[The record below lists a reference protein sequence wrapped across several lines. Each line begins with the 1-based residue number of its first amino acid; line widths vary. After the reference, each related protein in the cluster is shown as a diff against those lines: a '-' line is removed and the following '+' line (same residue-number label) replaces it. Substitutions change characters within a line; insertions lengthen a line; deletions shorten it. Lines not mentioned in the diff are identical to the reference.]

1 MVSEQ
6 RKGFGFGLAAYLLWG
21 VFPLYW
27 KLFDDSGPVE
37 LLAHRIVW
45 SLVTLAGLVAVRRR
59 VRQLR
64 RTAANRRQLAWLA
77 LAAVLITFN
86 WGAFIFGVNH
96 GLVVET
102 SLGYFITPLAT
113 VLLGVVVLSERLR
126 PAQWVA
132 LAIAASAVIG
142 LTVEYGRPP
151 WIALVLTVSF
161 GTYGLAKKKAGA
173 GALEGMTVETAVI
186 APIAL
191 AVLIVLSVSGNA
203 TVTGQG
209 FWYVVL
215 MVAAGPVT
223 AAPLL
228 LFGAAANRISLTTLG
243 VLQYIAP
250 IMQFALGVLVYREE
264 MPPMRW
270 AGFGLVWLALAIMT
284 WDALS
289 HRRRTLTTPATATP
303 PPAPTRQAA

>member
-1 MVSEQ
+1 MPES

-27 KLFDDSGPVE
+27 KLFDESGPVE

-45 SLVTLAGLVAVRRR
+45 SLVTLAGLIAVRRK

-64 RTAANRRQLAWLA
+64 ATATNRRQLGWLA

-228 LFGAAANRISLTTLG
+228 LFGAAATRISLTTLG

-250 IMQFALGVLVYREE
+250 IMQFALGVLVYHED

-270 AGFGLVWLALAIMT
+270 AGFGLVWLALVIMT
-284 WDALS
+284 WDALA
-289 HRRRTLTTPATATP
+289 HRRRTLAATMTTEAHVPD
-303 PPAPTRQAA
+303 RQAA

>member
-1 MVSEQ
+1 MPES

-27 KLFDDSGPVE
+27 KLFDESGPVE

-45 SLVTLAGLVAVRRR
+45 SLVTLAGLIAVRRK

-64 RTAANRRQLAWLA
+64 ATATNRRQLGWLA

-250 IMQFALGVLVYREE
+250 IMQFALGVLVYHED

-270 AGFGLVWLALAIMT
+270 AGFGLVWLALVIMT
-284 WDALS
+284 WDALA
-289 HRRRTLTTPATATP
+289 HRRRTLAATMTTEAHVPD
-303 PPAPTRQAA
+303 RQAA